1 MPDMP
6 GMVRRLGREST
17 ARRLGFARLGRLE
30 SWMLESG
37 MHNSDRHHSTD
48 GDNEGPVL
56 NSQQIS
62 ARSSRDRT
70 ERPGHLPQSTPHSDQ
85 SLSTSSLETR
95 QLLFYP
101 AQP

>member
-37 MHNSDRHHSTD
+37 MHNSDRHHSKLR
-48 GDNEGPVL
+48 NP
-56 NSQQIS
+56 
-62 ARSSRDRT
+62 
-70 ERPGHLPQSTPHSDQ
+70 
-85 SLSTSSLETR
+85 TR
-95 QLLFYP
+95 AQLVDALV
-101 AQP
+101 AVEA

>member
-37 MHNSDRHHSTD
+37 MHNSDRHHSITRVQT
-48 GDNEGPVL
+48 GLYHSSAAWSPVSESPR
-56 NSQQIS
+56 NQ
-62 ARSSRDRT
+62 DRVAG
-70 ERPGHLPQSTPHSDQ
+70 R
-85 SLSTSSLETR
+85 
-95 QLLFYP
+95 
-101 AQP
+101 

>member
-37 MHNSDRHHSTD
+37 MHNSDRHHSTF
-48 GDNEGPVL
+48 N
-56 NSQQIS
+56 NAIIF
-62 ARSSRDRT
+62 RT
-70 ERPGHLPQSTPHSDQ
+70 QNPSWLVSHHLP
-85 SLSTSSLETR
+85 
-95 QLLFYP
+95 F
-101 AQP
+101 AG

>member
-37 MHNSDRHHSTD
+37 MHNSDRHHSRSALTQRVCPR
-48 GDNEGPVL
+48 GPRL
-56 NSQQIS
+56 PLE
-62 ARSSRDRT
+62 RSIQAVWRGLC
-70 ERPGHLPQSTPHSDQ
+70 PG
-85 SLSTSSLETR
+85 TSVR
-95 QLLFYP
+95 R
-101 AQP
+101 